1 MEQPADRIR
10 QHLSHVE
17 RLRAQAA
24 EPARAQA
31 VRDIKTLQA
40 QRFRASYADALADP
54 RQAPAARFF
63 LEELYGDH
71 DFRERDA
78 QFGRIAGAIER
89 LFPAQV
95 AQLAVDMA
103 ELHALTE
110 TLDHEMALHWLAARG
125 MPAQRY
131 VTAWRAT
138 GRRDARE
145 RQLQVVQH
153 MGEELQR
160 LTRLKG
166 LRMALRMMRSPAR
179 AAGLSALQDFLEA
192 GFDAFATL
200 GDASG
205 FLGRVAERES
215 ALIHTLFDAP
225 DAPARLQPLI
235 T

>member
-1 MEQPADRIR
+1 
-10 QHLSHVE
+10 
-17 RLRAQAA
+17 
-24 EPARAQA
+24 
-31 VRDIKTLQA
+31 
-40 QRFRASYADALADP
+40 
-54 RQAPAARFF
+54 
-63 LEELYGDH
+63 
-71 DFRERDA
+71 
-78 QFGRIAGAIER
+78 
-89 LFPAQV
+89 
-95 AQLAVDMA
+95 
-103 ELHALTE
+103 
-110 TLDHEMALHWLAARG
+110 
-125 MPAQRY
+125 
-131 VTAWRAT
+131 
-138 GRRDARE
+138 
-145 RQLQVVQH
+145 

-215 ALIHTLFDAP
+215 TLIHTLFDAP